1 MVTWQRVNHFPGTYL
16 LGRKDNMA
24 RVCNKFRRTYGAEN
38 FEYFPKTFICP
49 GDRAEL
55 LADEDE
61 CKARAKK
68 GEVPMWIVKPPEGCK
83 GIGIRLVTDPSTQIK
98 ERAIVVVSRY
108 IDNPLLIN
116 QTKFDL
122 RLYVAVTSFNPLRVY
137 IHEHGLGRFC
147 TVKYTN
153 KSRKNRFRHLTN
165 YSLNKNNPEFKRA
178 EGDADDEGHKWSA
191 RAVWAHLEKQGVDTA
206 PIKDKIDGIPRLI
219 VSRRVCVGVVCARW
233 QEQMS
238 SRRVL
243 LASPCCLLLRRLHL
257 RGARRDLVDQT

>member
-1 MVTWQRVNHFPGTYL
+1 
-16 LGRKDNMA
+16 MA
-24 RVCNKFRRTYGAEN
+24 LPDAFLCGEGLARFATIPYRAPRAANLNDKF
-38 FEYFPKTFICP
+38 
-49 GDRAEL
+49 
-55 LADEDE
+55 
-61 CKARAKK
+61 
-68 GEVPMWIVKPPEGCK
+68 M
-83 GIGIRLVTDPSTQIK
+83 
-98 ERAIVVVSRY
+98 
-108 IDNPLLIN
+108 
-116 QTKFDL
+116 
-122 RLYVAVTSFNPLRVY
+122 
-137 IHEHGLGRFC
+137 
-147 TVKYTN
+147 
-153 KSRKNRFRHLTN
+153 HLTN